1 MLSVPAVNE
10 AGPLA
15 RLRAQLAGPR
25 GARRVDA
32 LLSAPDPAAAVA
44 GLSVTEL
51 YELVNEVGLD
61 DAAELVHLATP
72 EQVRGCLDL
81 ELWDRDQPRM
91 ELARPW
97 LASLIDAGFEKLGQ
111 VWAGLDAEWRAL
123 FIKRHCRRIWDLT
136 LGEEPDDTTDLPM
149 YFTTDRFF
157 TLELSGDEDTV
168 RLLRQVL
175 DDLYRADADL
185 ARHTIMAARSES
197 VTELEEECFRWR
209 AGRLA
214 DLGYVD
220 YYEALELFRP
230 LEADAV
236 RAGEGTEDRLG
247 PILDGDATSVNLP
260 IAVAEHVVARSF
272 LARAWDRLGDDA
284 EEIRLES
291 ALLVVVNKLLAAA
304 RTRPGDHAS
313 LRAGADYATATI
325 SLGLEVVSRGDLDR
339 AAEVLRTVA
348 LGRIF
353 RVGYTVGAKLARL
366 AHGLAPRAI
375 TAGEPVT
382 SVLDALTQ
390 PRPWFARV
398 LDGEGRPG
406 LRPFESQADVRK
418 VAELLAVLTL
428 RFAVAESLGVDL
440 LGLRSVPEPR
450 PELDDHARTA
460 IARVIAG
467 GELAAHALGHDE
479 LRAARAQLER
489 GRLPATARDRAQRA
503 GLERLT
509 GARIQAGG
517 GQLRE
522 LVDEWLGTLEELLD
536 ALDPAR
542 IDARFITGVLVETGA
557 ARA

>member
-1 MLSVPAVNE
+1 MNE
-10 AGPLA
+10 VGPLA

-32 LLSAPDPAAAVA
+32 LLSTPDPAAAVA
-44 GLSVTEL
+44 ALSVTEL

-61 DAAELVHLATP
+61 DAAELVHVATP

-97 LASLIDAGFEKLGQ
+97 LASLVDAGFEKLGQ
-111 VWAGLDAEWRAL
+111 VWAGLDPEWRAL

-168 RLLRQVL
+168 RLLRQVV

-209 AGRLA
+209 SGRLA

-247 PILDGDATSVNLP
+247 PIVDGDATSVNLP

-284 EEIRLES
+284 EETRLEA

-304 RTRPGDHAS
+304 RTRPGDQAS

-325 SLGLEVVSRGDLDR
+325 SLGLEVV
-339 AAEVLRTVA
+339 
-348 LGRIF
+348 
-353 RVGYTVGAKLARL
+353 
-366 AHGLAPRAI
+366 
-375 TAGEPVT
+375 
-382 SVLDALTQ
+382 
-390 PRPWFARV
+390 
-398 LDGEGRPG
+398 
-406 LRPFESQADVRK
+406 
-418 VAELLAVLTL
+418 
-428 RFAVAESLGVDL
+428 
-440 LGLRSVPEPR
+440 
-450 PELDDHARTA
+450 
-460 IARVIAG
+460 
-467 GELAAHALGHDE
+467 
-479 LRAARAQLER
+479 
-489 GRLPATARDRAQRA
+489 
-503 GLERLT
+503 
-509 GARIQAGG
+509 
-517 GQLRE
+517 
-522 LVDEWLGTLEELLD
+522 
-536 ALDPAR
+536 
-542 IDARFITGVLVETGA
+542 
-557 ARA
+557 